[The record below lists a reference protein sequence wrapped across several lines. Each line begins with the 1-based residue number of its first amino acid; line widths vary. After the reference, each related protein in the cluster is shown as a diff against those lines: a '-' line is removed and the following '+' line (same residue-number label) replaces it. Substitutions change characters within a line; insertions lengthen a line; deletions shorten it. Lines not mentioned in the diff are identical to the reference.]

1 MLYTQNKK
9 TLQLEEV
16 TFRRFLLPVLGVIM
30 LFTSVGAG
38 VASKIVVEKIPIVF
52 KEKSVKF
59 SPELVKSEII
69 ALHLPH
75 KEIIQAQILIETGNY
90 SSQVFKLNNNLVG
103 MKPTF
108 SRMTTQNG
116 EQMGFATYEN
126 WKESLKDYSIWIA
139 LYGNNLTDDQ
149 YLELLDKVWAPG
161 QNYRTNLEKLLK
173 QQNAAK

>member
-59 SPELVKSEII
+59 SKELVKSEII

-75 KEIIQAQILIETGNY
+75 K
-90 SSQVFKLNNNLVG
+90 
-103 MKPTF
+103 
-108 SRMTTQNG
+108 
-116 EQMGFATYEN
+116 
-126 WKESLKDYSIWIA
+126 
-139 LYGNNLTDDQ
+139 
-149 YLELLDKVWAPG
+149 
-161 QNYRTNLEKLLK
+161 
-173 QQNAAK
+173 